1 MSPSVDQGGST
12 IEQAVE
18 RCRARAVSELR
29 LLNEHLPLSRRLDRA
44 EIDRLVD
51 NLLFAV
57 RETPRQRNASLFDK
71 AVGMASGVLVH
82 AIRRRNRRRIAGP
95 HGR

>member
-18 RCRARAVSELR
+18 RCRARTVSELR
-29 LLNEHLPLSRRLDRA
+29 HLNEHLPLSRRLDRA

-71 AVGMASGVLVH
+71 AVGMASGVLVY